1 MVEVAQV
8 GERFDESMRFLQNPW
23 MSFPLTLLP
32 LTAHD
37 IFFLLFCQLWFFHA
51 LFSNSLLNHHTPQ
64 FILSITK
71 RWPKGNKNT
80 VRPCCTWMEVG
91 RPAIRWSSGRYGI
104 HKVWIEAMK
113 MWCLFFSGSDKVIC
127 SSKWKHC
134 YATVFSVSIQI
145 GYFWDKGASGVMKS
159 ILLSGVFSGPHFAE
173 CAACRLWGRLFSGV
187 RLMIW
192 ERTYISENLKC
203 NTQHL
208 SDILFSRPGYG
219 YPLDVNYS

>member
-1 MVEVAQV
+1 MSRWDSSRILGWASRWPCFRWQHMTSFFCYSAS
-8 GERFDESMRFLQNPW
+8 FDPGAIQQ
-23 MSFPLTLLP
+23 
-32 LTAHD
+32 
-37 IFFLLFCQLWFFHA
+37 FFAKSPHI
-51 LFSNSLLNHHTPQ
+51 P

-113 MWCLFFSGSDKVIC
+113 MWCLFFFQEVIC
-127 SSKWKHC
+127 SSKWKHGH
-134 YATVFSVSIQI
+134 ATVFSVSIQI

-208 SDILFSRPGYG
+208 SEYFFF
-219 YPLDVNYS
+219 